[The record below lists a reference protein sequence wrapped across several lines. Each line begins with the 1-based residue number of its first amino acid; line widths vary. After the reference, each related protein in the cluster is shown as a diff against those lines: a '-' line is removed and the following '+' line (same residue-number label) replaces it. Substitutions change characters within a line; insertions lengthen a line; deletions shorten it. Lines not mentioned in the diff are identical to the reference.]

1 MLKSKACH
9 SSLLA
14 RLRTAVKLFWFLRD
28 QTYGTISKL
37 KHSACFLLSWPPV
50 VKEISPFVYPVDCHP
65 LTSSPLQAPCK
76 YSFVFRC
83 VVFFLL
89 FCFTLKYFQK
99 LTWFKKKLCSTL
111 NKCRDVSLYNAV
123 FVENWREKVAGGENR
138 HWNDFLKRAPA
149 ICLGFQ
155 DIEANHDSSRS
166 SRSSRSDK
174 VEIDF

>member
-65 LTSSPLQAPCK
+65 LTSSRLQAPCK

-83 VVFFLL
+83 VFFFCFVFFH
-89 FCFTLKYFQK
+89 FKIFSKIDVI
-99 LTWFKKKLCSTL
+99 KKKSCVQHLSVEM
-111 NKCRDVSLYNAV
+111 CRYITPCLLKIDERKL
-123 FVENWREKVAGGENR
+123 RGEKT
-138 HWNDFLKRAPA
+138 
-149 ICLGFQ
+149 
-155 DIEANHDSSRS
+155 DIEM
-166 SRSSRSDK
+166 
-174 VEIDF
+174 IF